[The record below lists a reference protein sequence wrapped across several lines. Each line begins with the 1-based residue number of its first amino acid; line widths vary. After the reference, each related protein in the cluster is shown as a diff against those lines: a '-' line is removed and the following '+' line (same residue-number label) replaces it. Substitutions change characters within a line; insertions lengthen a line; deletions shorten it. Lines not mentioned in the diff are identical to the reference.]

1 VLRGSA
7 IARVDDKGRVK
18 IPAHYRQIIE
28 HSYGHDLYVTSLD
41 GRFVRIYPFPVWL
54 EVEQR
59 LLTQP
64 SMDPVIMRFRE
75 AVTYYG
81 SAATMD
87 RQGRVLIQ
95 ALLRDRAKMVDE
107 IMILGQ
113 LRYLDLWNRKTLDER
128 IESRTLTDEDLGV
141 LSERGF

>member
-18 IPAHYRQIIE
+18 IPAQYRQLIE
-28 HSYGHDLYVTSLD
+28 SKYGHDLYVTSLD

-59 LLTQP
+59 LLDQP
-64 SMDPVIMRFRE
+64 SMDPVITRFSE
-75 AVTYYG
+75 AVTYFG

-95 ALLRDRAKMVDE
+95 SHLRERAKIVEE
-107 IMILGQ
+107 ITILGR

-128 IESRTLTDEDLGV
+128 IESRTLTDEDLSV

>member
-1 VLRGSA
+1 MLRGSA

-18 IPAHYRQIIE
+18 IPAQYRQLIE
-28 HSYGHDLYVTSLD
+28 SKYGHDLYVTSLD

-59 LLTQP
+59 LLDQP
-64 SMDPVIMRFRE
+64 SMDPVITRFSE
-75 AVTYYG
+75 AVTYFG

-95 ALLRDRAKMVDE
+95 SHLRERAKIVEE
-107 IMILGQ
+107 ITILGR

-128 IESRTLTDEDLGV
+128 IESRTLTDEDLSV

>member
-1 VLRGSA
+1 MLRGSA
-7 IARVDDKGRVK
+7 IAKVDDKGRVK
-18 IPAHYRQIIE
+18 IPAQYRQLIE
-28 HSYGHDLYVTSLD
+28 SKYGHDLYVTSLD

-59 LLTQP
+59 LLDQP
-64 SMDPVIMRFRE
+64 SMDPVITRFTE
-75 AVTYYG
+75 AVTYFG

-95 ALLRDRAKMVDE
+95 SHLRERAKIVE
-107 IMILGQ
+107 EVTILGR
-113 LRYLDLWNRKTLDER
+113 LRYLDLWNRKTLDDR
-128 IESRTLTDEDLGV
+128 IESRTLTDEDLSV